1 LSNRTILYYGDLVGS
16 ATLTASTEVAG
27 YEKEFIQDYTP
38 SSKWL
43 PSADPSSMLFNF
55 TTVGQLQSAI
65 WVGGSNL
72 VAADTTYT
80 YGTGTT
86 AAATD
91 TVTALDK
98 QENSFLELLANKRYG
113 KLSITKAAGNG
124 QVGKVYV
131 AEYKL
136 ELPKDFDRNYTG
148 GTLTEFV
155 TNTGRYGQINREVQ
169 YSKYINSF
177 SITGMGD
184 TQKELLDETI
194 RKEKNIIFWDG
205 ELQKPFFGILVL
217 GQPEFV
223 RSNTTGAIW
232 NMSGSFEEAL

>member
-1 LSNRTILYYGDLVGS
+1 MSNKTIMYYGDLVGS

-27 YEKEFIQDYTP
+27 YEKEFLQDYTP

-43 PSADPSSMLFNF
+43 SSADPSSMSFDF
-55 TTVGQLQSAI
+55 TTVGQLQSAV
-65 WVGGSNL
+65 WVGGSNM
-72 VAADTTYT
+72 VTGDTTYT

-91 TVTALDK
+91 TVINLDK
-98 QENSFLELLANKRYG
+98 QENTFKELIHNKRYG

-131 AEYKL
+131 AEHKF

-148 GTLTEFV
+148 GTYTEYV
-155 TNTGRYGQINREVQ
+155 TNPGRYGQINGEVQ

-177 SITGMGD
+177 SITGMGN
-184 TQKELLDETI
+184 TQKLILDETI

-205 ELQKPFFGILVL
+205 ELQKAFFGILVL
-217 GQPEFV
+217 GEPEFV
-223 RSNTTGAIW
+223 KSDTAGAIW
-232 NMSGSFEEAL
+232 NISGSFEEAL